1 MGFGKITSN
10 ELIQA
15 DARHCINVGIT
26 VDVYIFRPPV
36 GSILEGNY

>member
-1 MGFGKITSN
+1 MGFGKVSSN

-15 DARHCINVGIT
+15 DIRHCINVAIN

-36 GSILEGNY
+36 GSIIEGN